1 MLGGA
6 INKDGE
12 YRRKSSWE
20 VKEGRELAY
29 FIHNKFNKVL
39 WGIQIYLFI

>member
-1 MLGGA
+1 MLDGT

-12 YRRKSSWE
+12 YRRKSSYE

-39 WGIQIYLFI
+39 WGIQMCLFI